1 MQYFKYIRETIEP
14 LNSIVPYDTCTIY
27 TTYCV
32 MNRVRESAWH
42 KQRKMKLTPTYLL
55 HHPPSS
61 LPLITQSHKLSFNT
75 CNSRCNKT
83 INYLLKMLQVTHTH
97 THTILINTVVIIIMT
112 YMCLTINAKIFLVL
126 LIIIKLQNGI
136 L

>member
-14 LNSIVPYDTCTIY
+14 LNSIAPYDTCTIY

-55 HHPPSS
+55 HSPSPPYH
-61 LPLITQSHKLSFNT
+61 LPHNPTNCHLIH
-75 CNSRCNKT
+75 
-83 INYLLKMLQVTHTH
+83 VT
-97 THTILINTVVIIIMT
+97 VDVIR
-112 YMCLTINAKIFLVL
+112 
-126 LIIIKLQNGI
+126 Q
-136 L
+136 